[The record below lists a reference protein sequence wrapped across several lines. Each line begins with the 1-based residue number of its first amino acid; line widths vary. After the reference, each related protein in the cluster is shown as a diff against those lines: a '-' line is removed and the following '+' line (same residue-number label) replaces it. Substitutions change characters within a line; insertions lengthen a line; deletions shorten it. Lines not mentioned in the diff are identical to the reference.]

1 MAMPRAARA
10 LAASCAASAAMAAKA
25 SPQVVMTS
33 ANATEPAT
41 GRPSTTSTTASST
54 ASTTLA
60 ASATSRPAV
69 SAASRPTAAEPTSS
83 SRPASSSALVCLTTR
98 KILISAAKMAAHT
111 PYRQALTAPRESPHR
126 RPYKNTSA
134 GLRPPLAARS
144 ARAAA
149 VGYSLFRL

>member
-1 MAMPRAARA
+1 MPRAERA
-10 LAASCAASAAMAAKA
+10 PEASCAASAAIAEKA

-33 ANATEPAT
+33 AKATEPAT

-54 ASTTLA
+54 ASTALA
-60 ASATSRPAV
+60 VSATSSPAV

-83 SRPASSSALVCLTTR
+83 SRPASSSARVCLTTR
-98 KILISAAKMAAHT
+98 KTLISAAKMAAHT
-111 PYRQALTAPRESPHR
+111 PYRQALTAPRESPHS
-126 RPYKNTSA
+126 RPYRNTSA
-134 GLRPPLAARS
+134 GLWPPLAARS